1 MPLARVDTSKIHLYA
16 KHDTL
21 WYKSRFDF
29 RPLENEKLKGDSA
42 ATACYWAAATAD
54 RDRLEMQREF
64 ELIGEWRPDIEYSLE
79 IDSAAFA
86 DIYGLESPTIKK
98 GFKVPSLDAFG
109 TLLFNISGMDGTPC
123 FVELLNSSDKPIK
136 QAPVTSDGTA
146 QFFYLKEG
154 EYYARLI
161 VDRNNNGRWDTGL
174 YEDGLQPEEVFYFN
188 EKVECKAKWDITRN
202 WSPRLRPLD
211 RQKPDAIT
219 KQKAEKQ
226 KTIQQRNL
234 QRAQKMGIEPPKERE
249 K

>member
-1 MPLARVDTSKIHLYA
+1 MDTSKIHLYA

-21 WYKSRFDF
+21 WYNSRFFF

-98 GFKVPSLDAFG
+98 GFKVPSLDAYG

-123 FVELLNSSDKPIK
+123 FVELLNSNDKPIK

-174 YEDGLQPEEVFYFN
+174 YEEGLQPEEVFYFN

-202 WSPRLRPLD
+202 WSPRQRPLD
-211 RQKPDAIT
+211 HQKPDAIT